1 VTRGLD
7 FGKSGSPAVA
17 GQAASKRNSCR
28 ELHCHERKPIGLDN
42 SRSARRHRPSGC
54 GTASTTSHA
63 QPAPSVTKTS
73 VRTVTKTVIKTVKVP
88 VPGPTVTVKV
98 PEPGPTV
105 TVNGDTAKL
114 QADKTCIDALFQ
126 NIQGWKSSGMIPN
139 GWWDARCPMP

>member
-1 VTRGLD
+1 MRGNLSAWITA
-7 FGKSGSPAVA
+7 GALVA
-17 GQAASKRNSCR
+17 IA
-28 ELHCHERKPIGLDN
+28 LT
-42 SRSARRHRPSGC
+42 GC

-88 VPGPTVTVKV
+88 V
-98 PEPGPTV
+98 PGPTV

>member
-1 VTRGLD
+1 MRGNLSAWITA
-7 FGKSGSPAVA
+7 GALVA
-17 GQAASKRNSCR
+17 IA
-28 ELHCHERKPIGLDN
+28 LT
-42 SRSARRHRPSGC
+42 GC